1 VSTVRRELTAVL
13 GDKTQV
19 ERLLASR
26 SLAHEMDEIARK
38 AQDIPAPSLMA
49 PLTAAQRELAA
60 DLQAFLRRYVAEHWH
75 EDSFIARNPDELHPL
90 ELLVYYDEASRLT
103 VCISTLESAIKC
115 SLHHD
120 DPEYK
125 RRPLTDRLRYTDEYE
140 PLKHLKEMRELVAL
154 WIPLATY
161 VVSKRV
167 ETFKEYQAMLER
179 WEATPSTKTGH
190 VIGRL
195 IRRFRE

>member
-1 VSTVRRELTAVL
+1 MSTLHRELTAAL
-13 GDKTQV
+13 GDNARV
-19 ERLLASR
+19 ERLIESR
-26 SLAHEMDEIARK
+26 SLVREMDEIARK
-38 AQDIPAPSLMA
+38 AQNVPAPSLMA

-60 DLQAFLRRYVAEHWH
+60 DLQAFLRRYVAKHWH
-75 EDSFIARNPDELHPL
+75 ESIFIARNPDELHPL

-120 DPEYK
+120 DHEYK

-140 PLKHLKEMRELVAL
+140 PLKLLNEMRELVAL

-167 ETFKEYQAMLER
+167 KTFEEHQAMLEQ
-179 WEATPSTKTGH
+179 WEATPSTKVGH

-195 IRRFRE
+195 VRRFRE